1 MGNSIFNTLLVKGKN
16 ADQLAKIKSSIIDI
30 NNEGNTEIVL
40 SKLVPIPPELELQDD
55 QIKWCEENWSI
66 RYDRWDANFEVAE
79 DYVIIQF
86 WTINTTPWYWVENI
100 SKQFPEEFFLIT
112 RSSVYDGNCHTLM
125 GRNGAMYE
133 VGVPVFDLD
142 NNRQPIYYDSIG
154 DARYFNSNE
163 VVPKD
168 LLGGR
173 AFRNPFTLLIDV
185 LLKGNPDVNF

>member
-1 MGNSIFNTLLVKGKN
+1 MSNSIFNTLLVKGKN

-30 NNEGNTEIVL
+30 NNEENIEIVL
-40 SKLVPIPPELELQDD
+40 SKLVPIPPELELED
-55 QIKWCEENWSI
+55 QRRWCEENWSI
-66 RYDRWDANFEVAE
+66 RYDRWDAEFELE
-79 DYVIIQF
+79 TDYLLIRF
-86 WTINTTPWYWVENI
+86 CTIYSAPWYWVQNI
-100 SKQFPEEFFLIT
+100 SKQFPAEFFMIT
-112 RSSVYDGNCHTLM
+112 ASSVYDGNCYTFM

-133 VGVPVFDLD
+133 VGGRVFNLD

-163 VVPKD
+163 IVPKD